1 MPKIEIEP
9 KTGTAQEELEKLR
22 NKEVLPGTYRAIVY
36 PIGRCGEGLIV
47 YEIKNSDTG
56 EILGKVRATGFLHLK
71 ETIEEF
77 EKEKNIN
84 LIWDYH
90 GKYCDDQGEN

>member
-1 MPKIEIEP
+1 MTKVEP
-9 KTGTAQEELEKLR
+9 KTETAQEALEKLR

-36 PIGRCGEGLIV
+36 PVGRCGKELIV
-47 YEIKNSDTG
+47 YEIKNSATG
-56 EILGKVRATGFLHLK
+56 EILGKVRTTGFLHLK
-71 ETIEEF
+71 EAIEAF

-90 GKYCDDQGEN
+90 GKYCDEQEEN